1 MTECVADHGCI
12 TCGDA
17 AIPMRIVDIDSKLG
31 LALCATPGGERES
44 VEIALVE
51 PVCVGDWLLVH
62 AGTALSEAVDPYIPA
77 VEPRTLTVESHIPA
91 VEPRIPAVEP
101 RIPAVEREVLR

>member
-17 AIPMRIVDIDSKLG
+17 AIPMRVAEIDHRRC
-31 LALCATPGGERES
+31 LALCESAAGERES

-51 PVCVGDWLLVH
+51 PVRAGEWLLVH
-62 AGTALSEAVDPYIPA
+62 AGTALSRAAEQELPA
-77 VEPRTLTVESHIPA
+77 ASTELVA
-91 VEPRIPAVEP
+91 
-101 RIPAVEREVLR
+101 